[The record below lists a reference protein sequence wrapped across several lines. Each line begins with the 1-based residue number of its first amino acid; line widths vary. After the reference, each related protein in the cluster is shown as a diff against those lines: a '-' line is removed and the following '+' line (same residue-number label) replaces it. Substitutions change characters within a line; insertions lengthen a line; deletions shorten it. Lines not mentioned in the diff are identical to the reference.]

1 MRRRKVLSE
10 ESKPGWKSIPMAGVL
25 LEPGSAMKY
34 KTGDWRAFRPIIDEE
49 KCINCLLCWIFCPDG
64 AVIREEKRVSINYE
78 YCKGCG
84 ICANECPVKAI
95 TMVEEKR

>member
-1 MRRRKVLSE
+1 LSKE
-10 ESKPGWKSIPMAGVL
+10 AKPGWKSIPIGGIL

-34 KTGDWRAFRPIIDEE
+34 KTGDWRAFKPIVDQG
-49 KCINCLLCWIFCPDG
+49 KCINCLICWIFCPD
-64 AVIREEKRVSINYE
+64 AAIVRLEKFVGINND

>member
-1 MRRRKVLSE
+1 LSE
-10 ESKPGWKSIPMAGVL
+10 EAKPGWKSIPIAGIL

-34 KTGDWRAFRPIIDEE
+34 KTGDWRAFRPIIDDE
-49 KCINCLLCWIFCPDG
+49 KCTRCLLCWIYCPDG
-64 AVIREEKRVSINYE
+64 AIIRGEKSVKVNYE

-95 TMVEEKR
+95 KMVEERR

>member
-1 MRRRKVLSE
+1 LSKTA
-10 ESKPGWKSIPMAGVL
+10 KPGWKTMPIGGIL

-34 KTGDWRAFRPIIDEE
+34 KTGDWRAFKPNVDQS
-49 KCINCLLCWIFCPDG
+49 KCINCLLCWIFCPD
-64 AVIREEKRVSINYE
+64 AAIVRKEKFVDVNYD

-95 TMVEEKR
+95 TMTEEKR

>member
-1 MRRRKVLSE
+1 LSKTA
-10 ESKPGWKSIPMAGVL
+10 KPGWKTIPIGGLL

-34 KTGDWRAFRPIIDEE
+34 KTGDWRAFRPNVDQG
-49 KCINCLLCWIFCPDG
+49 KCINCLLCWIYCPD
-64 AVIREEKRVSINYE
+64 AAIVRKEKNVDVNYD

-95 TMVEEKR
+95 TMTEEKR

>member
-1 MRRRKVLSE
+1 MLSE
-10 ESKPGWKSIPMAGVL
+10 ESKPGWKSIPMGGIL

-49 KCINCLLCWIFCPDG
+49 KCINCLLCWIYCPDG
-64 AVIREEKRVSINYE
+64 SIIREEKKVSVDYE

-84 ICANECPVKAI
+84 ICANECPVKAV
-95 TMVEEKR
+95 TMVEERR

>member
-1 MRRRKVLSE
+1 LSKTA
-10 ESKPGWKSIPMAGVL
+10 KPGWRTMPIGGIL

-34 KTGDWRAFRPIIDEE
+34 KTGDWRAFKPNVDQS
-49 KCINCLLCWIFCPDG
+49 KCINCLLCWIFCPD
-64 AVIREEKRVSINYE
+64 AAIVRKEKFVDVNYD

-95 TMVEEKR
+95 TMTEEKR

>member
-49 KCINCLLCWIFCPDG
+49 KCINCLLCWIYCPDG
-64 AVIREEKRVSINYE
+64 AVIREEKKVSINYE

>member
-1 MRRRKVLSE
+1 LSE
-10 ESKPGWKSIPMAGVL
+10 EAKPGWKSIPMAGIL

-34 KTGDWRAFRPIIDEE
+34 KTGDWRAFRPIIDKE
-49 KCINCLLCWIFCPDG
+49 KCISCFLCWIYCPDG
-64 AVIREEKRVSINYE
+64 AIIREEKNVRVDYE

-95 TMVEEKR
+95 TMVEERR

>member
-1 MRRRKVLSE
+1 VLSDKT
-10 ESKPGWKSIPMAGVL
+10 KPGWKTIPMGGLL

-34 KTGDWRAFRPIIDEE
+34 KTGDWRAFRPIVDQN
-49 KCINCLLCWIFCPDG
+49 KCTNCLLCWIYCPD
-64 AVIREEKRVSINYE
+64 ASINRLEKFVEVSYD

-84 ICANECPVKAI
+84 LCARECPVGAI

>member
-1 MRRRKVLSE
+1 MSKTP
-10 ESKPGWKSIPMAGVL
+10 KPGWKSMPIGGIL

-34 KTGDWRAFRPIIDEE
+34 KTGDWRAFKPNVDQS
-49 KCINCLLCWIFCPDG
+49 KCINCLLCWIFCPD
-64 AVIREEKRVSINYE
+64 AAIVRKEKFVDVNYD

-95 TMVEEKR
+95 TMTEEKR